1 LRDRIGQL
9 RESVGQ
15 KLSDVEVKSYKAG
28 PKRGRGGKGMV
39 PRPKK
44 RA

>member
-1 LRDRIGQL
+1 LRD
-9 RESVGQ
+9 SVGQ

-28 PKRGRGGKGMV
+28 PKRGRGNKQRV

-44 RA
+44 QA